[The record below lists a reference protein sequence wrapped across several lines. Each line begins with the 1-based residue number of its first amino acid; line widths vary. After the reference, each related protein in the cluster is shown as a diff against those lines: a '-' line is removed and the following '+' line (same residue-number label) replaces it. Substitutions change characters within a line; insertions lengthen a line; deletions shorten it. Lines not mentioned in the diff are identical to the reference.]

1 MKRILPALIVAVACA
16 GLSAAQNG
24 TSVAFQADK
33 LVNHWHEI
41 VETTFED
48 HRAFTTDEWEDQV
61 YEILDSF
68 MAGGAVRAIQDKA
81 TEQQLQKADEA
92 IRKLALGM
100 IEAGE
105 RLPDG
110 TTHITPES
118 IPPAVKKVCP
128 QYPFCG

>member
-1 MKRILPALIVAVACA
+1 MKKIWPALLLAVVCA
-16 GLSAAQNG
+16 IPLAAQQND
-24 TSVAFQADK
+24 SVPFQADK

-61 YEILDSF
+61 YAILDGF

-81 TEQQLQKADEA
+81 TAQQLQKADDA
-92 IRKLALGM
+92 IRRLALAM

-105 RLPDG
+105 KLPDG
-110 TTHITPES
+110 TTHITTES
-118 IPPAVKKVCP
+118 ITPAVKKICP
-128 QYPFCG
+128 QYPFCE